1 MGWMVEGNDDD
12 DLVFLFKSTFL
23 YFLQGNL
30 NMIDLLQ

>member
-1 MGWMVEGNDDD
+1 MYGLWGNDDD
-12 DLVFLFKSTFL
+12 DMVFFSKVLF